1 MIQRVQSVWLFV
13 ATLCDAVTFRLPFF
27 SGDWSRDDPSKQVI
41 DLKATTTTWLT
52 ILTVIA
58 GLLALLT
65 IFLYNN
71 RKLQLK
77 LVYLGVFLTATLVTM
92 YFLEMGNFNN
102 GSVAVWIIFYF
113 AILFCYLLA
122 ARGIKK

>member
-27 SGDWSRDDPSKQVI
+27 KGDWAKDDPSHQVV
-41 DLKATTTTWLT
+41 DLNATTTLWLT

-58 GLLALLT
+58 GALALIT
-65 IFLYNN
+65 IFLFDN

-77 LVYLGVFLTATLVTM
+77 LVYLGVFMTAVLITM
-92 YFLEMGNFNN
+92 YFLEMGSFHN
-102 GSVAVWIIFYF
+102 GSIAIWI
-113 AILFCYLLA
+113 
-122 ARGIKK
+122 